1 MSLLKIHS
9 ALPNTFKML
18 ALAGSAL
25 LCTYGCTYLNFKG
38 ENNNPSTK
46 TQEWR
51 TYGGNAAANRYSALK
66 QINAANAHLLQVA
79 WTYHTGD
86 NKPGQSSEMQSQ
98 PIMVNGVVYT
108 TSPKLKV
115 LALDAATGKRIWQ
128 FDPFLDT
135 EPRIS
140 ANRGVVY
147 WEQGADKRILFTA
160 GPTLFS
166 LNAHTGQ
173 PTAGF
178 GQNGQVSLYEGL
190 GRDVKNLYVVTTT
203 PGIVYQNLLI
213 LGSRVSENG
222 DAAPG
227 HVRAFDIRTG
237 KIAWV
242 FHTIPQPGEYGYDQ
256 WPATAW
262 ETVGGANVWS
272 GMSLDEKR
280 GLVFLP
286 TGSPSYDFYGANRP
300 GENLFGNSIVAL
312 KAATG
317 ERVWH
322 YQTVHHDI
330 WDRDLPC
337 QPNLVTVTHQG
348 KKIDAV
354 AQATKS
360 GFIFLLDRETGKP
373 LFPIEE
379 RPVPTS
385 DLPGEQTWPTQPFPL
400 KPAPF
405 ARQVFTEAEITDIS
419 PEAKAHVTK
428 RFKQVHTGQSFI
440 PPSKAGTVILPGFD
454 GGAEWGGN
462 AFDPENGILYVN
474 ANEMPWILTMVDTE
488 NKSDKI
494 VSPGKSLYAAN
505 CASCHGQ
512 NRLGDQHSYPSLV
525 NISDRLKSQDIQ
537 SIIKNGRGRM
547 PSFSHIPEQNRL
559 NIVNYLLNLE
569 DKTNF
574 TEPERKSTASTIP
587 EFPYLHTGYH
597 RFLDPNGY
605 PAIKPPWGTLNAI
618 NLNTGEYMWQV
629 RLGEFKELTQK
640 GIPPTGTENYGGP
653 IVTAGGVVFIGA
665 TKDEKFRAFDK
676 KTGKILF
683 ETTLP
688 AGGYATPCT
697 YMIKGKQYV
706 VISAG
711 GNKMGT
717 KAGDAIVAFALP

>member
-1 MSLLKIHS
+1 MSLLKNLAS
-9 ALPNTFKML
+9 LAPALPR
-18 ALAGSAL
+18 AAL
-25 LCTYGCTYLNFKG
+25 LIGTLFTVHGCAQLNFKG
-38 ENNNPSTK
+38 EDKK
-46 TQEWR
+46 TSSVAQEWR

-66 QINAANAHLLQVA
+66 QINTSNVHQLQVA
-79 WTYHTGD
+79 WTYNTGD
-86 NKPGQSSEMQSQ
+86 NKPGNTTEMQSQ
-98 PIMVNGVVYT
+98 PIMVNGIVYT

-115 LALDAATGKRIWQ
+115 VALDAATGKLIWQ
-128 FDPFLDT
+128 FDPFAHS
-135 EPRIS
+135 EPRLS

-147 WEQGADKRILFTA
+147 WEQGEDKRILFTA

-166 LNAHTGQ
+166 LDAKTGQ
-173 PTAGF
+173 PTPSF
-178 GQNGQVSLYEGL
+178 GQNGKVSLYEGL
-190 GRDVKNLYVVTTT
+190 GRDVKHLYVITTT

-242 FHTIPQPGEYGYDQ
+242 FHTIPQPGEYGYEQ
-256 WPATAW
+256 WPAEAW

-280 GLVFLP
+280 GMVFLP

-337 QPNLVTVTHQG
+337 QPNLVTVMHQG
-348 KKIDAV
+348 KKVDAV

-373 LFPIEE
+373 LFPVEE

-405 ARQVFTEAEITDIS
+405 ARQAFTEAEITNIS
-419 PEAKAHVTK
+419 PEANAHVTERLK
-428 RFKQVHTGQSFI
+428 KVRTGQPFI

-462 AFDPENGILYVN
+462 AFDPKSGILYIN

-488 NKSDKI
+488 NKTDKNP
-494 VSPGKSLYAAN
+494 SPGKSLYAAN

-525 NISDRLKSQDIQ
+525 NIGNRLKTQDIHN
-537 SIIKNGRGRM
+537 IIKNGRGRM
-547 PSFSHIPEQNRL
+547 PSFSHIPEQNRQR
-559 NIVNYLLNLE
+559 IINYLLNLE
-569 DKTNF
+569 EKTAAAD
-574 TEPERKSTASTIP
+574 PEKKITPSTTP
-587 EFPYLHTGYH
+587 EFPFVHTGYH
-597 RFLDPNGY
+597 RFLDQNGY

-618 NLNTGEYMWQV
+618 NLNTGEFVWQV
-629 RLGEFKELTQK
+629 RLGEFKELTKK

-653 IVTAGGVVFIGA
+653 IVTAGDLVFIGA

-676 KTGKILF
+676 KNGKVLF

-697 YMIKGKQYV
+697 YMVNGKQYV